1 METNSQW
8 IEIDTADGKFGAYL
22 SLPRGGK
29 GPGIVLLQEI
39 FGVNQHIRNVADQ
52 YAADGYVV
60 LAPDLFWRDGAR
72 IELGYD
78 DAGWKR
84 AVELMQ
90 ATDFAK
96 AQADIAATVK
106 TLRALDAVGDEK
118 IASVGYCF
126 GGRLSYHT
134 AANGLV
140 DAAVCYYGGG
150 IQNSLDRADQIKVP
164 VVMHFG
170 SADSH
175 IPLDA
180 VKSIAEK
187 VRVQRRSGD
196 PRLRRRRARLQLQS
210 PRQLPPARRHA
221 GARQYAGVPGRA
233 ALNLQ
238 RGRRRYVT
246 VLRLFCCAFRRRTC
260 KVAPIR

>member
-8 IEIDTADGKFGAYL
+8 IDIATDDGSFGAYL

-78 DAGWKR
+78 EAGWKR
-84 AVELMQ
+84 AVELMN
-90 ATDFAK
+90 ATDFDK
-96 AQADIAATVK
+96 AQSDVAATLKV
-106 TLRALDAVGDEK
+106 LRAHPGTAGQKV
-118 IASVGYCF
+118 ASLGYCF
-126 GGRLSYHT
+126 GGKLSYHT

-140 DAAVCYYGGG
+140 DTAVAYYGGG
-150 IQNSLDRADQIKVP
+150 IQNALDRAEQIKVP
-164 VVMHFG
+164 VLMHFG

-175 IPLDA
+175 IPNEA
-180 VKSIAEK
+180 VQSIAERFDGNEA
-187 VRVQRRSGD
+187 VEIHVYQ
-196 PRLRRRRARLQLQS
+196 
-210 PRQLPPARRHA
+210 
-221 GARQYAGVPGRA
+221 GAEHGFNCNHRDAYHQRA
-233 ALNLQ
+233 AAEAHGHTLVFLSEQ
-238 RGRRRYVT
+238 
-246 VLRLFCCAFRRRTC
+246 L
-260 KVAPIR
+260 